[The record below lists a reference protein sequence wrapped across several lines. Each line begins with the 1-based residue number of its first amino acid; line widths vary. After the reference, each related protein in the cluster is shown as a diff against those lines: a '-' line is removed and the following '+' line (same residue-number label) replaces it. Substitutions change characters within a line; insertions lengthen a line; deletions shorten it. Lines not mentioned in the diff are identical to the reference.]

1 MAESKIP
8 FVVGKKRFEAKP
20 DRDTIAN
27 VCQRPGHYVIKQST
41 IAEIYQYIT
50 QGRCWRAGVLKA
62 TASTLKKEAFEG
74 SYLFALDFDT
84 CDYTPEEMIEYAGIV
99 AAKPNFWY
107 YSFSQGKKEKNN
119 FRLVWCFDK
128 AITVAEYEALYK
140 AVLQDDVFSN
150 ADKQT
155 KDISRLW
162 FGTSNGGG
170 LISNEPQSLSIFD
183 KYPRTA
189 ATAAGKKRGSIAAVK
204 KEYAQGKTQAD
215 FVMES
220 AAFDFPYYLKGVCD
234 LWDKWAGG
242 VYLHYA
248 QRLLLFTE
256 LKCLKYAERL
266 KKSPIERIMRYY
278 NAELYAGSKCS
289 REEIAY
295 FMSDKTMADV
305 GNKIV
310 SFAGKDY
317 TISEYFNSGAY
328 LLKEQMDEEEGAEE
342 EERTT
347 VEELDETMASIAE
360 ILEKDGIHYVNCQT
374 EAGKT
379 EQIIRYLCRQ
389 DFTRQKIIYS
399 VPTYA
404 LIKEFIER
412 LVKNGFDRQF
422 IHAPA
427 KIEYTEEE
435 LLLLDAGFP
444 NGIKTTPE
452 MLERKRELQK
462 IGDCREM
469 GLFLITHACLT
480 HLRDYNAHMVIIDEG
495 IEDSIICK
503 EYIPRSCLDI
513 LKGYIDEEGRAAL
526 DAFIMRLDNAGQLEE
541 IPPQEI
547 DFEAIYNH
555 MDYKGLIAEPTF
567 RDIDTKRLYP
577 IGKLRNADKIMG
589 TQDYKGIRYLY
600 FEVKSRL
607 IQVAMRRGI
616 RVKLFNGTP
625 KDKQLYAAVPE
636 YEKIIDNI
644 TIKRAKPIGTIKQFI
659 DFNGS
664 KAYLT
669 RQENWQKIIDVLER
683 QGVDWRNTNTLV
695 LKQCLPTAK
704 KLGFHIPQ
712 TMDGEEIYIENCAG
726 LDCLKG
732 QNLIVI
738 GKADKPK
745 DTYIDM
751 LGSAALTKSHTMS
764 KKSGNKKHIEGIKGR
779 HSLYAFEDD
788 TLWGLQSQ
796 QMRQSIEQAV
806 ARARTLRN
814 NVVVYVFADYPVRD
828 AIFIK

>member
-1 MAESKIP
+1 MEARKIP
-8 FVVGKKRFEAKP
+8 FVVGKKRYEAKP
-20 DRDTIAN
+20 DRETIAN
-27 VCQRPGHYVIKQST
+27 VCQRPGHYAIREST
-41 IAEIYQYIT
+41 IAEIYAYIT
-50 QGRCWRAGVLKA
+50 QGRCWRAGVMKEN
-62 TASTLKKEAFEG
+62 ASTLKKEAFEG
-74 SYLFALDFDT
+74 SYLFALDFDS

-119 FRLVWCFDK
+119 FRLVWCFDS
-128 AITVAEYEALYK
+128 ILTIAEYEALYK
-140 AVLQDDVFSN
+140 AVLQDDTFSH

-170 LISNEPQSLSIFD
+170 LISDEPQNISIFD
-183 KYPRTA
+183 KYPRKAAGAKKSTIA
-189 ATAAGKKRGSIAAVK
+189 ATQHDY
-204 KEYAQGKTQAD
+204 EQGRTQAD
-215 FVMES
+215 FIMES
-220 AAFDFPYYLKGVCD
+220 AGFDFPYYLKGVCD
-234 LWDKWAGG
+234 LWDRWAGG

-256 LKCLKYAERL
+256 LKCLKYKPEL
-266 KKSPIERIMRYY
+266 KKSPLERIMRYY
-278 NAELYAGSKCS
+278 SPELYAGSKCS

-295 FMSDKTMADV
+295 FMSSRTRADI

-328 LLKEQMDEEEGAEE
+328 LIKAQMEEEEGAEE

-347 VEELDETMASIAE
+347 VEELDKTMASIAE
-360 ILEKDGIHYVNCQT
+360 VLEQDGIHYVNCQT

-399 VPTYA
+399 VPTYV
-404 LIKEFIER
+404 LIKEFEER
-412 LVKNGFDRQF
+412 LIKNGFDKQF
-422 IHAPA
+422 IHAPR

-444 NGIKTTPE
+444 KGIKTTPE
-452 MLERKRELQK
+452 MLERKKELQK
-462 IGDCREM
+462 ISDGEEM

-480 HLRDYNAHMVIIDEG
+480 HLRDYKAHMVIIDEG

-513 LKGYIDEEGRAAL
+513 LKGYVDDAGREALEELIERIDGSGA
-526 DAFIMRLDNAGQLEE
+526 LEE
-541 IPPQEI
+541 IPPAEI
-547 DFEAIYNH
+547 NFEAIYSH
-555 MDYKGLIAEPTF
+555 MDYKSLIVEPTF

-589 TQDYKGIRYLY
+589 TQDYRGVRYLY

-607 IQVAMRRGI
+607 IQVALERGI

-636 YEKIIDNI
+636 YETIIGNI

-664 KAYLT
+664 KAYLS
-669 RQENWQKIIDVLER
+669 RPENWQKIIEVLER

-695 LKQCLPTAK
+695 LKQCLPMAK
-704 KLGFHIPQ
+704 KLGFHIP
-712 TMDGEEIYIENCAG
+712 TTLDGEEIYIENCSG

-751 LGSAALTKSHTMS
+751 LGTAALTKSHTMS

-779 HSLYAFEDD
+779 HSIYAFEDD
-788 TLWGLQSQ
+788 VLWGLQSQ

-814 NVVVYVFADYPVRD
+814 EVVVYVFADYPVRD

>member
-1 MAESKIP
+1 MEERKIP
-8 FVVGKKRFEAKP
+8 FVVGKKRFAAKP

-27 VCQRPGHYVIKQST
+27 VCQRIGHYAVKESN
-41 IAEIYQYIT
+41 IAEIYAYIT
-50 QGRCWRAGVLKA
+50 QGRCWRAGVLKPEA
-62 TASTLKKEAFEG
+62 VSLKKDSFQG

-84 CDYTPEEMIEYAGIV
+84 CDYTPEELIEYAGIV

-107 YSFSQGKKEKNN
+107 YSFSQGKKEKQN
-119 FRLVWCFDK
+119 FRLVWCFDS
-128 AITVAEYEALYK
+128 ILTVAEYEALYK
-140 AVLQDDVFSN
+140 AVLQDELFSN

-170 LISNEPQSLSIFD
+170 LISDTPQSIAIFD
-183 KYPRTA
+183 KYPR
-189 ATAAGKKRGSIAAVK
+189 ATARATKRNVATRQ
-204 KEYAQGKTQAD
+204 EEAQGATQAD

-220 AAFDFPYYLKGVCD
+220 AGFDFPYYLKGVCD

-256 LKCLKYAERL
+256 MKCLKYAERL
-266 KKSPIERIMRYY
+266 KKSPLERIMRYY
-278 NAELYAGSKCS
+278 NAELYAGSKCC

-295 FMSDKTMADV
+295 FMSNRTRADI

-310 SFAGKDY
+310 SFAGRDY

-328 LLKEQMDEEEGAEE
+328 LIKAQMEEEEGQDE

-347 VEELDETMASIAE
+347 VEELDKTMASIADV
-360 ILEKDGIHYVNCQT
+360 LEQPGIHYVNCQT

-389 DFTRQKIIYS
+389 DFTRMKIIYS

-412 LVKNGFDRQF
+412 LTKNGFDSRF
-422 IHAPA
+422 IHAPR

-444 NGIKTTPE
+444 KGIKTTPE
-452 MLERKRELQK
+452 MEERRKELQK
-462 IGDCREM
+462 IGDSQEM

-480 HLRDYNAHMVIIDEG
+480 HLRDYHAHMVIIDEG

-503 EYIPRSCLDI
+503 EYIPRSCLEI
-513 LKGYIDEEGRAAL
+513 LKGFVDEAGRAAL
-526 DAFIMRLDNAGQLEE
+526 EAFIERLETARELEE

-547 DFEAIYNH
+547 DFEAIYSH
-555 MDYKGLIAEPTF
+555 MDYKRLIAEPTF
-567 RDIDTKRLYP
+567 RDVDTKRLYP
-577 IGKLRNADKIMG
+577 IGKLRNADKVMG
-589 TQDYKGIRYLY
+589 TQDYRGVRYLY

-607 IQVAMRRGI
+607 IQIALQRGI

-636 YEKIIDNI
+636 YEEIIGTI
-644 TIKRAKPIGTIKQFI
+644 TIKRAKPVGMIKQFI

-664 KAYLT
+664 KAYLSKP
-669 RQENWQKIIDVLER
+669 ENWQKIIEVLER
-683 QGVDWRNTNTLV
+683 QGVDWRRTNTLV
-695 LKQCLPTAK
+695 LKQCLTMAK
-704 KLGFHIPQ
+704 KMGFHIPL
-712 TMDGEEIYIENCAG
+712 TSDGEEIYIENCAG

-751 LGSAALTKSHTMS
+751 LGAAALTKSHTMS
-764 KKSGNKKHIEGIKGR
+764 KKSGNRKHIEGIRGR
-779 HSLYAFEDD
+779 HSIYAFEDD

-806 ARARTLRN
+806 ARARALRN

-828 AIFIK
+828 AILIK